1 MLGTPTT
8 QCDAQ
13 NADWQVQAYKFQSG
27 AHHARHLI
35 SVPKG
40 LGFFP
45 NKHDLLKVL

>member
-13 NADWQVQAYKFQSG
+13 N
-27 AHHARHLI
+27 ARHLI